1 VWKFAYT
8 HNERRQSSLKATQL
22 CCGSALPPK
31 TGAQSG
37 TACGGGVLIVR
48 NMTMLWFVG
57 SLFFAIIKMKGHV
70 FTKIHKKSRLV
81 IQNNLT
87 LLLILAIIIG

>member
-1 VWKFAYT
+1 VWKLAYT
-8 HNERRQSSLKATQL
+8 HNERRQSSLKATQ

-37 TACGGGVLIVR
+37 TACGGGVLLVR
-48 NMTMLWFVG
+48 NMTMLWFVS
-57 SLFFAIIKMKGHV
+57 SLLIAIIKMKGHV